1 MNKTSHHSFD
11 LSAIHRASKGKPLGG
26 AVALVVACQGILLYL
41 CNRHTSL
48 MAHDE
53 GWYTTL
59 ALGMVRRQDWLS
71 PLWWGELIYDKT
83 SGVHWLIATSLTMF
97 GQSETAARLPSAIA
111 CLMSAVLVYRIGCT
125 LVNQQ
130 AALLSALC
138 LSSIFLWTQ
147 YGQLATQDMPLV
159 CVELIC
165 IWALLQAEQTP
176 RQRYL
181 LGLIAGLLVGIGFL
195 VKGFMV
201 SLPALSL
208 LPYLILENRRH
219 KHLLNPGLYGGF
231 IVGLL
236 ILLTWFFQLWNT
248 HGSLPFQQLFGTLL
262 VAAADDYHGVGP
274 FYYVW
279 NIPAAFLPWTPL
291 VLIGIVSLIRS
302 THIRRKW
309 LLLGYPACLLLLLQI
324 FPTKT
329 LYYPLQIYPFL
340 AIYAGAG
347 LGHLVSGTHRKGLK
361 LVTLLYGSIGVLLLT
376 LASVLTIARWLDRLP
391 FSGVDASQLS
401 IYLSMALMI
410 GLSWTLLLWPAKIFA
425 TQDRH
430 SLSDDRRLAPMDHR
444 RRYRWLAA
452 LLIGPWLAIAMA
464 ASSGTIGDYNAD
476 VKAFCQTPDVAA
488 VLDRYPV
495 DSVINALGRE
505 DHKIWILTS
514 FFTQQWGQHFTD
526 ISDLPIGHY
535 GWIAPEFA
543 GTLPSQN
550 YGEIGSIRSWKLVKR
565 VG

>member
-1 MNKTSHHSFD
+1 MNKTPRQSLD
-11 LSAIHRASKGKPLGG
+11 LGAVGDASPRTPLGI
-26 AVALVVACQGILLYL
+26 AIALVLAGQGILLYL

-59 ALGMVRRQDWLS
+59 AVGMVQRQDWLS
-71 PLWWGELIYDKT
+71 PMWWGELIYDKT
-83 SGVHWLIATSLTMF
+83 SGVHWLIATSLTIF

-111 CLMSAVLVYRIGCT
+111 CLISAVLIYRIGCT
-125 LVNQQ
+125 LINQR
-130 AALLSALC
+130 AALLSTFC

-165 IWALLQAEQTP
+165 IWALLQAEQAP
-176 RQRYL
+176 KYRYA
-181 LGLIAGLLVGIGFL
+181 LGFISGLLVGIGFL

-201 SLPALSL
+201 SLPTLSL

-231 IVGLL
+231 IAGIL
-236 ILLTWFFQLWNT
+236 ILMLWFFQLWNA
-248 HGSLPFQQLFGTLL
+248 HGSLPFQQLFGILIL
-262 VAAADDYHGVGP
+262 AASDDYHGVGP
-274 FYYVW
+274 FYYMW
-279 NIPAAFLPWTPL
+279 NIPSAFLPWTPL
-291 VLIGIVSLIRS
+291 TLIGVFSLFRS
-302 THIRRKW
+302 TSIQRRW
-309 LLLGYPACLLLLLQI
+309 LLLGYPAFMMLLLQI

-340 AIYAGAG
+340 AMYAGAS
-347 LGHLVSGTHRKGLK
+347 LDSLVSRTNRKGLK
-361 LVTLLYGSIGVLLLT
+361 FLTLLYASIGVLLL
-376 LASVLTIARWLDRLP
+376 ALTSFLLVARWLDRLP
-391 FSGVDASQLS
+391 FSGVDANELS

-410 GLSWTLLLWPAKIFA
+410 GLSWTLLLWPARIFA
-425 TQDRH
+425 KRSQRL
-430 SLSDDRRLAPMDHR
+430 LSDRRKHQ
-444 RRYRWLAA
+444 WLVA
-452 LLIGPWLAIAMA
+452 LLVGPWLAIAIA

-495 DSVINALGRE
+495 DSVINALSRE
-505 DHKIWILTS
+505 EHKMWILTS

-526 ISDLPIGHY
+526 ISDLPIDHY

-543 GTLPSQN
+543 ETLPSQN
-550 YGEIGSIRSWKLVKR
+550 YDEIGSIRSWKLVKK